1 MLITNIYISIKSG
14 STSTSPV
21 TSPRICSSSQC
32 RSTLLPRSHNSDQA
46 LTPNSSCTSQVK
58 PKRNAQQQK
67 SRFSIKEAFNNFTVV
82 VHFPAT
88 RCFCNHVPL
97 WSFKVTLTWGFCP
110 RLYSH
115 LAVCLRKAAGVP
127 LSRRPYLSGI
137 PAANQQCWPAAAW
150 SLANWMPASVTWIS
164 YWSVGRRV
172 REFLQPPGLYVSA
185 GLRVLPPGL
194 WITLSTTCLICAAAL
209 PHTWQPSQW
218 TVPGLFLQLTGQ
230 PRWKVSRGRRRSDIM
245 ETDDGWGDGAESGLI
260 TKVESKDSFCF
271 FFCTTFFK

>member
-1 MLITNIYISIKSG
+1 MLITNSYISIKSG
-14 STSTSPV
+14 STSASPV

-32 RSTLLPRSHNSDQA
+32 RSTLLPWSHNSDQA
-46 LTPNSSCTSQVK
+46 LTPNSSCANKVK
-58 PKRNAQQQK
+58 PKRK
-67 SRFSIKEAFNNFTVV
+67 SRFSIKEAFNNCIVV
-82 VHFPAT
+82 VRFPAT
-88 RCFCNHVPL
+88 RCFGTHVPL
-97 WSFKVTLTWGFCP
+97 WSFKVALTWGLCP

-150 SLANWMPASVTWIS
+150 SLANWTPASVTWIS
-164 YWSVGRRV
+164 YWSARRRV

-218 TVPGLFLQLTGQ
+218 TVPGLFYNSPG
-230 PRWKVSRGRRRSDIM
+230 SRD
-245 ETDDGWGDGAESGLI
+245 EKFLEGADVVI
-260 TKVESKDSFCF
+260 
-271 FFCTTFFK
+271 